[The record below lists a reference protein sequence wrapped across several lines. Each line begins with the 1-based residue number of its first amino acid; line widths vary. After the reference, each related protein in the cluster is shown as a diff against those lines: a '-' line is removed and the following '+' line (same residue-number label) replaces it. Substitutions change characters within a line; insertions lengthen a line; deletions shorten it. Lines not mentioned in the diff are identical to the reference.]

1 LRDVSSLMASII
13 NRRDFLLYGGA
24 TLAGVTLGETGR
36 RWLARADERSG
47 AWHPPAAETWAVS
60 VCRECPA
67 ACGVRV
73 RMMDRVPVK
82 LEGNPLCPIARGRL
96 CAKGQ
101 AALES
106 YFDPDRLVGPARRN
120 GPRGANRWT
129 RISWTEAIDEF
140 AAQIGRARASSGAI
154 VAFGAAEHG
163 PIDDAC
169 SKFWSALPAQT
180 AWVTPPTAERLAP
193 RFAALTGAS
202 GDPIFDLEHA
212 T

>member
-1 LRDVSSLMASII
+1 MSPLMASIL

-24 TLAGVTLGETGR
+24 TVAGVTLGEAGR
-36 RWLARADERSG
+36 RWLARADERTWASR
-47 AWHPPAAETWAVS
+47 PPAEETWAVS

-67 ACGVRV
+67 SCGVRV
-73 RMMDRVPVK
+73 RLMDGMPVK

-106 YFDPDRLVGPARRN
+106 YFDPDRLVGPARRT

-140 AAQIGRARASSGAI
+140 AARLDRADRSTM
-154 VAFGAAEHG
+154 HG
-163 PIDDAC
+163 
-169 SKFWSALPAQT
+169 T
-180 AWVTPPTAERLAP
+180 
-193 RFAALTGAS
+193 AS
-202 GDPIFDLEHA
+202 GPACTRRSCGRCHPPPSG
-212 T
+212 